1 MTLNDL
7 KWLQM
12 SLYVSKKS
20 TVVIWIHLKS
30 FVVMSWGNKTSYTI
44 NMQCSLSFFVGSQTQ
59 CGATCFTICY
69 QQLLTLHIS
78 SRCKAPLYWEP
89 PSIWHHYHHRQQHT
103 VAGWIVGIHC
113 HTTVVLF
120 GNSFLSWRLVLDFN
134 ESQEP
139 HRSIIQWR
147 WVYLNKIFWSNR
159 HSREFS
165 IYEPSSLDD
174 KSSFNQEIALLRLG
188 TAEDV
193 MA

>member
-1 MTLNDL
+1 MLLTGNLNFKL
-7 KWLQM
+7 RIVFWNIFFFEIWRSEKRMAL
-12 SLYVSKKS
+12 SKKS
-20 TVVIWIHLKS
+20 HLYI
-30 FVVMSWGNKTSYTI
+30 F
-44 NMQCSLSFFVGSQTQ
+44 LH
-59 CGATCFTICY
+59 CY

-174 KSSFNQEIALLRLG
+174 KSSFNQEIALLPLR
-188 TAEDV
+188 TAEV
-193 MA
+193 VIA

>member
-1 MTLNDL
+1 MTLYLSNKL
-7 KWLQM
+7 
-12 SLYVSKKS
+12 
-20 TVVIWIHLKS
+20 TEVIWDHLES
-30 FVVMSWGNKTSYTI
+30 FKSWGDKISYTI

-113 HTTVVLF
+113 HSTVVLF

-159 HSREFS
+159 QREFS
-165 IYEPSSLDD
+165 IYEPLSLDD
-174 KSSFNQEIALLRLG
+174 KSSFNREIALLPLR
-188 TAEDV
+188 TAEVV

>member
-1 MTLNDL
+1 MLFLQIFCDFKFSGRPQTFWYL
-7 KWLQM
+7 KWLFQKM
-12 SLYVSKKS
+12 LVYFRFRALLNTYILFWSVNNLQ
-20 TVVIWIHLKS
+20 
-30 FVVMSWGNKTSYTI
+30 GSYI
-44 NMQCSLSFFVGSQTQ
+44 FLH
-59 CGATCFTICY
+59 CY

-113 HTTVVLF
+113 HSTVVLF

-159 HSREFS
+159 QR
-165 IYEPSSLDD
+165 
-174 KSSFNQEIALLRLG
+174 
-188 TAEDV
+188 
-193 MA
+193 